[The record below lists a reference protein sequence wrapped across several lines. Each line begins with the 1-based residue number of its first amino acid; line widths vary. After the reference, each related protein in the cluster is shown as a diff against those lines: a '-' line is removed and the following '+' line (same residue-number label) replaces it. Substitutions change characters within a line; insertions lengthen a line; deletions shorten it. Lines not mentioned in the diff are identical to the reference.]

1 MKAPM
6 DAAGRVVVPKSIR
19 DELALE
25 AGVELEISVR
35 DGSLVLTPE
44 PTAVALVRRGK
55 VMVAKTNEPM
65 PKLTEKSV
73 REALE
78 GSRR

>member
-6 DAAGRVVVPKSIR
+6 DAAGRVVVPKAIR
-19 DELALE
+19 EELALE

-35 DGSLVLTPE
+35 DGCMVLTPE
-44 PTAVALVRRGK
+44 PTAVSLVRRGK
-55 VMVAKTNEPM
+55 VMVAKAKEPM

-73 REALE
+73 RDALE
-78 GSRR
+78 GTRR